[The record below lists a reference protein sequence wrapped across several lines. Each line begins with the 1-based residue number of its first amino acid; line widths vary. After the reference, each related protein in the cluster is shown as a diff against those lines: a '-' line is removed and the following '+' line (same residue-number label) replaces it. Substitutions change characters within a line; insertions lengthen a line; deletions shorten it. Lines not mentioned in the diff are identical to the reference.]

1 MPLLYNIARHPSNS
15 LANCIVDIT
24 RCICYNNSIQ
34 TQKEPQVDE
43 LKIRFDQ
50 EENKYYVYFNGP
62 FGQCAYQS
70 EPFDTLFEAEAFKQ
84 DQEDS
89 AGEEE

>member
-1 MPLLYNIARHPSNS
+1 MHTDTKDPAM
-15 LANCIVDIT
+15 
-24 RCICYNNSIQ
+24 
-34 TQKEPQVDE
+34 DE
-43 LKIRFDQ
+43 LKIRFDE

-89 AGEEE
+89 ADLGDE